1 MRLRNAVV
9 GDLRNGVLHRSALPA
24 IVLASTVAVLGYAL
38 MFLVAARTVGVT
50 APISRLLPRGP
61 ARDAGHGAA
70 EHRRLGAAGRERPS
84 GCSPRPAS
92 ARLAGAATAVA
103 YGVLVLA
110 AFLPG
115 ASRAR
120 RGVAAPPAG
129 ASPGCAAGQ
138 SSSRKEPRMRERPY
152 TLLSCCVSIDGYI
165 GNAASRLL
173 LSNDA
178 DFDRVDAVRA
188 SCDAILVGAET
199 VRVDNPRLLVRSQTR
214 RDERAARG
222 LPASPIKVTVT
233 RRAELDA
240 RADFFRIGDAEKLVY
255 CASPGVA
262 DARERLGPVAT
273 VVDGGGESVEMRA
286 LSSDLAERGVERLMV
301 EGGGTVHTQFLTEDI
316 VDELQLT
323 VAPVFVGDS
332 EAPRFVRDG
341 VFPWNPSRRAELVDV
356 RKLGDVV
363 LLRYALSSRFE
374 DAVSDG
380 APPHRDDPHPGR
392 AAAAVRRTGT

>member
-1 MRLRNAVV
+1 M
-9 GDLRNGVLHRSALPA
+9 G
-24 IVLASTVAVLGYAL
+24 
-38 MFLVAARTVGVT
+38 
-50 APISRLLPRGP
+50 
-61 ARDAGHGAA
+61 
-70 EHRRLGAAGRERPS
+70 
-84 GCSPRPAS
+84 
-92 ARLAGAATAVA
+92 
-103 YGVLVLA
+103 
-110 AFLPG
+110 
-115 ASRAR
+115 
-120 RGVAAPPAG
+120 
-129 ASPGCAAGQ
+129 
-138 SSSRKEPRMRERPY
+138 ERPY

-165 GNAASRLL
+165 GDAASRLL

-199 VRVDNPRLLVRSQTR
+199 VRVDNPRLLVRSQNR

-240 RADFFRIGDAEKLVY
+240 GADFFSAGDAEKLVY
-255 CASPGVA
+255 CASARVD

-273 VVDGGGESVEMRA
+273 VVDGGDHVKMDT
-286 LSSDLAERGVERLMV
+286 LSADLAGRGVERLMV
-301 EGGGTVHTQFLTEDI
+301 EGGGTVHTQFLTEDL

-332 EAPRFVRDG
+332 DATRFVRDG
-341 VFPWNPSRRAELVDV
+341 VFPWNPARRAELVDV

-374 DAVSDG
+374 DA
-380 APPHRDDPHPGR
+380 R
-392 AAAAVRRTGT
+392 